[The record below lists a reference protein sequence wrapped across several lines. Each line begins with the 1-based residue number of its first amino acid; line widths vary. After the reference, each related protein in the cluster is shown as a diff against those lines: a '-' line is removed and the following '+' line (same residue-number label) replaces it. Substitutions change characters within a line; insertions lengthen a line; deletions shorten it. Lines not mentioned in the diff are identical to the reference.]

1 MTSHSTTPCSP
12 QSEIETAE
20 HLFDNWFDP
29 IEAGLRDRARAF
41 LQAMLEA
48 ELDEVLARSRY
59 ARRAKPSSN
68 ASEEVVSVSGHR
80 HGHRSRSL
88 LGTFGKV
95 EIAVPR
101 ARLSTPD
108 GKTTEWK
115 SRTLRA
121 YQRRTLT
128 ADALIASCYLAG
140 TNTRRVRRALRA
152 LFAGAVGKDTV
163 SRVWRKVKSDWD
175 AWNARSLSEEPIVR
189 LILDGTVVRVRLD
202 RKATAISLLVV
213 IGVRADGQKMLLA
226 IKSMGGESTEAW
238 RAVLDDLIR
247 RGLRGPEILIVDGA
261 PGLENAIAAV
271 WDGVPVQRCTVHKHR
286 NLLAHAPERLHEEIY
301 SDYNDMIYAATRE
314 EVETRRKAFIRKWR
328 LKHRAVADSLQE
340 AGDRLFT
347 FTRLPPSQWR
357 SVRTTNAIER
367 LHEEFKRRIKTQ
379 TVLPSADTAAMLFW
393 ALLASGQI
401 NMRKV
406 DGWQTLATK
415 PTDQPIDL
423 AA

>member
-1 MTSHSTTPCSP
+1 MTSTTTKSDSSQPAA
-12 QSEIETAE
+12 ETTSR
-20 HLFDNWFDP
+20 LFDNWFDP
-29 IEAGLRDRARAF
+29 IETEVRARARQF
-41 LQAMLEA
+41 IEELLRE
-48 ELDEVLARSRY
+48 ELDATLARPRY
-59 ARRAKPSSN
+59 ERSQMASNEARIGVA
-68 ASEEVVSVSGHR
+68 GHR
-80 HGHRSRSL
+80 HGSRTRSL
-88 LGTFGKV
+88 TGTFGPI

-101 ARLSTPD
+101 ARLTTSE

-115 SRTLRA
+115 SRALRA
-121 YQRRTLT
+121 YQRRTLA
-128 ADALIASCYLAG
+128 ADALIASTYLAG
-140 TNTRRVRRALRA
+140 TNTRRVRRALAA
-152 LFAGAVGKDTV
+152 LFDGTVGKDVV
-163 SRVWRKVKSDWD
+163 SRTWRKVKSDWD
-175 AWNARSLSEEPIVR
+175 AWNSRSLAEDPIVR

-202 RKATAISLLVV
+202 RKATSISLLVV
-213 IGVRADGQKMLLA
+213 LGVRADGQKVLLA
-226 IKSMGGESTEAW
+226 IKSMGGESAEAW
-238 RAVLDDLIR
+238 RTVLNDLIT
-247 RGLRGPEILIVDGA
+247 RGLRRPEFLIVDGA
-261 PGLENAIAAV
+261 PGLDKAIASV

-286 NLLAHAPERLHEEIY
+286 NLFAHAPERLHDEITA
-301 SDYNDMIYAATRE
+301 DYNDMIYATTPE
-314 EVETRRKAFIRKWR
+314 EIETRRKAFIRKWR
-328 LKHRAVADSLQE
+328 LKHRAVADSLEE

-357 SVRTTNAIER
+357 SLRTTNAIER